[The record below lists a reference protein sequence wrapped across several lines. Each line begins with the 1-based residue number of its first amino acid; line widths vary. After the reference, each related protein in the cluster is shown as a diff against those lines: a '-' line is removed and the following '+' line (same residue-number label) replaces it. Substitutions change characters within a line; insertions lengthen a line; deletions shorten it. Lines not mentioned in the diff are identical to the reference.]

1 MPATSIAIMASTQ
14 SSIASANAARAEAEA
29 HTARCIADVGSYN
42 QATADVAR
50 SQSYAE
56 CVLYLHPS
64 TTRSEILGI
73 KIGIA
78 VLLVMLVIGIAIGAI
93 KGRRDYITGPWIGAF
108 FGGCLA
114 GCAWFGGA
122 LLIAAIGFLLS

>member
-1 MPATSIAIMASTQ
+1 MPATSIAIMASMQ
-14 SSIASANAARAEAEA
+14 SSIAAANAARAEAEA

-56 CVLYLHPS
+56 CVLYLHPA
-64 TTRSEILGI
+64 TTPSEMLAM

-78 VLLVMLVIGIAIGAI
+78 ILLAMLVIGIAIGVH
-93 KGRRDYITGPWIGAF
+93 KGRRDYCTGPWIGAF

-114 GCAWFGGA
+114 GCAWLGGV
-122 LLIAAIGFLLS
+122 LLFAAFAFLLS